1 MTEKTFRGLGPVEF
15 EGVRG
20 VGTMQVDFEPG
31 QQVYALIGENGVG
44 KTKFLECLFATLLF
58 RFKDSEYPNGF
69 PFKEYSFKGF
79 PTTDEESLRASRY
92 LAYRCIFD
100 YSLTKL
106 GQINLVFPPNSI
118 KITLDDLAHLN
129 FPYEYSLPFIYL
141 ATHERGIIRGI
152 NSKRQINTLGTRKER
167 RYNYLKDLS
176 EPFFTD
182 NEDRL
187 KELNMNTN
195 IHEWFA
201 QRAQSANPY
210 QSQEDNREIE
220 IKVLLKL
227 LNQLDGRIDPKFLE
241 IDGANNVEIKIEGEK
256 RQLSKLSSGFT
267 SLLKVIQSIIAS
279 YGYLTNAEDLDQVQG
294 IVLVDEIESH
304 LHTSWQLKI
313 FPLLKRLFPN
323 TTFVVSTHSPII
335 ISSLAEGEA
344 YRLQRDADGVVR
356 GRKIPRPNQTALVD
370 LLQEAF
376 GVSINEI
383 RLDRLKLEQ
392 LAENGQK
399 KAKEELA
406 KLVEEELNLLD

>member
-1 MTEKTFRGLGPVEF
+1 MTEKTFRGLGPIEF

-20 VGTMQVDFEPG
+20 VGTMQVNFEPG

-44 KTKFLECLFATLLF
+44 KTKFLECLFTTLLF
-58 RFKDSEYPNGF
+58 SYGEHQSYR
-69 PFKEYSFKGF
+69 SFIS
-79 PTTDEESLRASRY
+79 ESLP
-92 LAYRCIFD
+92 CIQLIKKTLI
-100 YSLTKL
+100 SLGIEEKSQKTSDLTNPKVIEL
-106 GQINLVFPPNSI
+106 TQLDKPTSI
-118 KITLDDLAHLN
+118 YKHLI
-129 FPYEYSLPFIYL
+129 PFVYL
-141 ATHERGIIRGI
+141 ATHERGIIRHQ
-152 NSKRQINTLGTRKER
+152 NSKGMKAFGTWETRVN
-167 RYNYLKDLS
+167 NYLHNFYTTFTVKDWI
-176 EPFFTD
+176 D
-182 NEDRL
+182 KL
-187 KELNMNTN
+187 KSMNMDTA
-195 IHEWFA
+195 IDTWLV

-241 IDGANNVEIKIEGEK
+241 IDGDNNVEIKIEGEK
-256 RQLSKLSSGFT
+256 RQLSELSSGFT
-267 SLLKVIQSIIAS
+267 SLLKVIQGIIAG

-294 IVLVDEIESH
+294 IVLIDEIESH

-406 KLVEEELNLLD
+406 KLVEEELNLLDEE